1 MLYTQILGREVRL
14 ALAGPC
20 AAHLMDG
27 EQDILVDVPTRPTCS
42 KGKIVPIKEDIGALT
57 K

>member
-1 MLYTQILGREVRL
+1 MFYTQILGREVCL

-20 AAHLMDG
+20 AAHFMDG

-42 KGKIVPIKEDIGALT
+42 GGKIVPTKEDIGALI

>member
-1 MLYTQILGREVRL
+1 M
-14 ALAGPC
+14 LAGPC